1 MKKLILIVAAFLIG
15 TGISYASPR
24 YVGGDISLL
33 PEYEEAGAK
42 YKDHSGKP
50 ISDLLPF
57 LREEGMNAMR
67 VRLFVDPAK
76 YKGSDKDANA
86 CQTLDYIV
94 TLCKRIVD
102 DGFDLIFRHLG
113 RPGKA
118 VDARRLERSYR
129 RATLSEDL

>member
-1 MKKLILIVAAFLIG
+1 MNMKKLILIVAAFLIG

-57 LREEGMNAMR
+57 LR
-67 VRLFVDPAK
+67 
-76 YKGSDKDANA
+76 
-86 CQTLDYIV
+86 
-94 TLCKRIVD
+94 
-102 DGFDLIFRHLG
+102 
-113 RPGKA
+113 
-118 VDARRLERSYR
+118 
-129 RATLSEDL
+129 